1 MTSNGHLVKATSQ
14 RLILTAINAMHALV
28 HVNLHAVPLLYP
40 ALRDHFGFGYMG
52 IAVLTLTS
60 QIAIGS
66 TQISFGALTRLARRF
81 QILGIG
87 NALAFIG
94 SILLAVA
101 PNYALLVLAR
111 VVRGLGIS
119 PYHPVGGA
127 IMASS
132 FPRDR
137 AKALG
142 LFRTSGGV
150 GTLIAPL
157 MVGAMLHLWGWRPVV
172 FVLGAPFLL
181 ASIFCFWVRETADEA
196 YLKSREKKSDRFGL
210 QEYKALLQDRNA
222 LIISLTM
229 VISAGGRIGGVM
241 KTYLAVILVDRFE
254 ISVAFAA
261 VFFTA
266 YSIGEV
272 VGPLTLGWLSD
283 RTSPLMV
290 VRFNLALSALFLLLI
305 LYPAVP
311 GIMLGL
317 IVFMAGLFIGS
328 RTSLMQ
334 ALLIQSGPQ
343 DARIDT
349 QLSLY
354 FTIGAISGPIWT
366 LLIAALIDHF
376 GMASALW
383 TMALSFVFGM
393 IILSFVRPASPAK

>member
-1 MTSNGHLVKATSQ
+1 
-14 RLILTAINAMHALV
+14 
-28 HVNLHAVPLLYP
+28 
-40 ALRDHFGFGYMG
+40 MG
-52 IAVLTLTS
+52 IAVLTLAS
-60 QIAIGS
+60 QLAVGS
-66 TQISFGALTRLARRF
+66 TQISFGILTRLARRF

-87 NALAFIG
+87 NVLAFVGTIIF
-94 SILLAVA
+94 SVA

-132 FPRDR
+132 FPEDR

-142 LFRTSGGV
+142 LFRTAGGI

-157 MVGAMLHLWGWRPVV
+157 LVGAMLHLWGWRPVV
-172 FVLGAPFLL
+172 FIFGVPFLL
-181 ASIFCFWVRETADEA
+181 ASILCFSVKEATDEA
-196 YLKSREKKSDRFGL
+196 YLRAWEKKSDRFGL
-210 QEYKALLQDRNA
+210 QEYKALFKDRNA

-229 VISAGGRIGGVM
+229 MISAGGRIGGVM

-254 ISVAFAA
+254 ISVTVAA

-266 YSIGEV
+266 FSIGEV

-290 VRFNLALSALFLLLI
+290 VRLNLALSAIFLLLI
-305 LYPAVP
+305 LFPAAP
-311 GIMLGL
+311 GIMLAL
-317 IVFMAGLFIGS
+317 IVFMTGLFIGS

-334 ALLIQSGPQ
+334 ALLIQSGPKE
-343 DARIDT
+343 ARIDT

-354 FTIGAISGPIWT
+354 FTIGAFSGPLWT
-366 LLIAALIDHF
+366 LLVAFLIDQF
-376 GMASALW
+376 GMPSAIL

-393 IILSFVRPASPAK
+393 IILSFIRPASPAG